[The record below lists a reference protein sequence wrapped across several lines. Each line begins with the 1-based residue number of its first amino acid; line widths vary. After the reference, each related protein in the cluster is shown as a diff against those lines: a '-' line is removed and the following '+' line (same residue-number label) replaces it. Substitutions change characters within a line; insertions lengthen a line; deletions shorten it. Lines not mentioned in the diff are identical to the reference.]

1 MLTGMDG
8 VMKGT
13 RARQKWVAVVQAV
26 QYYDALYSSDRMDRC
41 ADVVIPHLTPV
52 CRHTIQHIFNFLIK
66 ERRPS
71 KIFCLLST
79 AVSAHCKPRARFVI

>member
-26 QYYDALYSSDRMDRC
+26 QYYDALYSSNRMDRC

-52 CRHTIQHIFNFLIK
+52 CRHTIKHIFNFLMK
-66 ERRPS
+66 ERRP
-71 KIFCLLST
+71 
-79 AVSAHCKPRARFVI
+79 

>member
-1 MLTGMDG
+1 MLTGMEG

-26 QYYDALYSSDRMDRC
+26 QYYDAPYSADRMDRC

-52 CRHTIQHIFNFLIK
+52 CRHTIQLIFNFSHKKREKAIK
-66 ERRPS
+66 D
-71 KIFCLLST
+71 FLF
-79 AVSAHCKPRARFVI
+79 A

>member
-41 ADVVIPHLTPV
+41 ADVVISHLTPGFS
-52 CRHTIQHIFNFLIK
+52 HTTRIQFSVGLLQALNTIEDFL
-66 ERRPS
+66 
-71 KIFCLLST
+71 F
-79 AVSAHCKPRARFVI
+79 A